1 MDIANYGNMYLLI
14 GLSSLSAVVFMM
26 AAYTSKTQ
34 LKDLNDSQLG
44 RLFTRNFFA
53 EIPH

>member
-1 MDIANYGNMYLLI
+1 MIITIIYIITPPIVGLLMDIANYGNMYLLI

-34 LKDLNDSQLG
+34 LD
-44 RLFTRNFFA
+44 
-53 EIPH
+53 